1 MDQLYQK
8 ILTCFICSNM
18 NRMAMSML
26 QSTLPY
32 KEMNITPNRGVV
44 DGSISIV
51 DGFDL
56 PLISGKIKV

>member
-1 MDQLYQK
+1 
-8 ILTCFICSNM
+8 M

-32 KEMNITPNRGVV
+32 KEMNILPRRGVM
-44 DGSISIV
+44 DGGISVV

-56 PLISGKIKV
+56 PLITGKIKV